1 MLVILI
7 TIILGL
13 FVSLITLP
21 LGYYAPEWIFLI
33 IVYWAIAVPSNN
45 KLLLAFLTGIIVDI
59 VYGQVLGISSFF
71 YVLLIYIILRLY
83 NSLRYMTIAQQAV
96 VLFIFIFIKQHLL
109 VWAYFIIDRNI
120 DYQALL
126 VGSIISALIWPLIY
140 YTLRLVRRKFNVGGI
155 K

>member
-1 MLVILI
+1 MLIILI

-13 FVSLITLP
+13 FISLITLP
-21 LGYYAPEWIFLI
+21 LGYYAPEWILLI
-33 IVYWAIAVPSNN
+33 VIYWAIAVPSNS
-45 KLLLAFLTGIIVDI
+45 KLALAFMTGIIVDI
-59 VYGQVLGISSFF
+59 VYGQTLGISSLF

-96 VLFIFIFIKQHLL
+96 VLFIFIIIKQHLL

-126 VGSIISALIWPLIY
+126 VGSLMTALVWPLIY
-140 YTLRLVRRKFNVGGI
+140 YALRFIRRKFNIGSI
-155 K
+155 N